1 MKLKSYLRG
10 LGLGIVV
17 TTLILVIAFNN
28 RNKPMTDAQIMSR
41 AYELGMVEETLYG
54 NKEQETAEK
63 STVPSILD
71 DIPTVAPTIAEPVT
85 EQATQEVTEPVT
97 TESATLPVITE
108 PVSEPTTE
116 PTTGTEPATSATSA
130 TVPDT
135 QVVTVV
141 LENIT
146 SASMA
151 STLLYEAGI
160 IDDVKS
166 FNDFLTQQ
174 GWATRVSEGTFEFK
188 KGMTYEEVGKII
200 TRQK

>member
-10 LGLGIVV
+10 LGLGIIV
-17 TTLILVIAFNN
+17 TTIILVIAFSK
-28 RNKPMTDAQIMSR
+28 RNVPMTDAQIMSR
-41 AYELGMVEETLYG
+41 AYELGMVETTLYG
-54 NKEQETAEK
+54 NADSNEEATTEK
-63 STVPSILD
+63 STVPSLLD
-71 DIPTVAPTIAEPVT
+71 DITTKAPMITEATPAQIETQATSEPATTEPITEPATVEPVT
-85 EQATQEVTEPVT
+85 EPV
-97 TESATLPVITE
+97 
-108 PVSEPTTE
+108 
-116 PTTGTEPATSATSA
+116 TEPATSATVNESI
-130 TVPDT
+130 
-135 QVVTVV
+135 TVV

-166 FNDFLTQQ
+166 FNDYLTQQ